1 MEKQTR
7 RKRGESVRAD
17 EYNIVK
23 YTTALYTLRTTIKA
37 NQAEM
42 AKLLGVAQSTY
53 ARNELGDIQFI
64 YLDFV
69 NTVCEKF
76 KVDRDYLLA
85 KITDVEEVDPDL
97 ANALKWLKTKEAAPY
112 ILNAY
117 KTYLADKEHAKEHEV
132 ENNLKAFLQSK
143 K

>member
-23 YTTALYTLRTTIKA
+23 YTTALYTLRSSIKA

-42 AKLLGVAQSTY
+42 AKLLGVGQSTY

-76 KVDRDYLLA
+76 KVDQDYLLD
-85 KITDVEEVDPDL
+85 KITDVEEIDPEL
-97 ANALKWLKTKEAAPY
+97 AQALKWIKTKEAAPY
-112 ILNAY
+112 ILEAY
-117 KTYLADKEHAKEHEV
+117 RIYKKDKEHEV